1 MLRDECGAC
10 GGPDLRV
17 FLDLGKTPLANS
29 FPATVDEAE
38 TWYPLQLARC
48 GSCGLV
54 QQTEVIPDADIYGPG
69 YGFYS
74 GGSPAQRAYHAAG
87 AAMLMDRYPGLCRKG
102 VLEVACNDGSMLGHF
117 AGRGY
122 DALGVDPA
130 AGPVAKAA
138 EAGLNVL
145 GQPFTADLAR
155 HLRDDRGTF
164 GLVIAYNSM
173 AHIND
178 LGDVLTGMRE
188 VMAPASLAVVEV
200 QYLPDLLAGNLIG
213 QVYHEH
219 RYFHSVSSFQRM
231 ARLHGLYLV
240 GAELIELQ
248 GGGMRLYLATTP
260 ANAGEARA
268 VQTILTSERWL
279 NRDATY
285 DGMQGRVD
293 RNRDHLL
300 ALVDAERKAGRDVVG
315 YAAAAK
321 ATTIL
326 NYCGLGR
333 DMIPYVIDT
342 TEYKWGRY
350 VPGVKT
356 RIVAPDSVEA
366 DVADT
371 RLLLTSNYLGSVLR
385 NDRAFL
391 DKGGRWVLAEPFPTV
406 V

>member
-29 FPATVDEAE
+29 FPATADEAE

-74 GGSPAQRAYHAAG
+74 GGSAAQRAYHAAG

-117 AGRGY
+117 VGRGY
-122 DALGVDPA
+122 DTLGVDPA

-155 HLRDDRGTF
+155 QL
-164 GLVIAYNSM
+164 L
-173 AHIND
+173 ND

-200 QYLPDLLAGNLIG
+200 QYLPDLIAGNLIG

-219 RYFHSVSSFQRM
+219 RYFHSVSSFGRM

-326 NYCGLGR
+326 NYAGLN
-333 DMIPYVIDT
+333 DLPYVEDT
-342 TEYKWGRY
+342 TEYKQGRY
-350 VPGVKT
+350 VPGV
-356 RIVAPDSVEA
+356 RVPIVAPKPVPGR
-366 DVADT
+366 T
-371 RLLLTSNYLGSVLR
+371 RLLLTANYLPYLMR
-385 NDRAFL
+385 HDQAFL
-391 DKGGRWVLAEPFPTV
+391 NSGGRWLVAEPMPMLT
-406 V
+406 